1 MIKCIAI
8 DDEPHA
14 LRQLAEYIEAV
25 PYLSLEGSFESAFDA
40 CNFLHDNAIDLIFV
54 DINMPDI
61 NGIDFVKS
69 LSKNVKIVF
78 ITAHSE
84 FAYEGFQLDAADY
97 LLKPISFTDFL
108 KSANKVN
115 ERYFQQNSSL
125 PEIQH
130 DTTAE
135 DEARGSNIGKLFA
148 HHRMFVFGLFALL
161 CYEIAEIS
169 INSYFINFVTGMHWM
184 TDRTAS
190 LVLTC
195 ALAFFMVGR
204 FLGSWVMRH
213 IKATTM
219 LLICAIGSVVCIG
232 LVLCDLGIVSLAAL
246 VGNYLFEAIMFPTIF
261 SIALTGLGNL
271 TKSASSLLMMTPIGG
286 CGFLLMGLIAD
297 RTHVVLPFVVPF
309 IGFLVVL
316 AYAVREYKIAK
327 CN

>member
-25 PYLSLEGSFESAFDA
+25 PYLSLEGAFESAFDA

-125 PEIQH
+125 PEIHQNR
-130 DTTAE
+130 DY
-135 DEARGSNIGKLFA
+135 LFIKSEY
-148 HHRMFVFGLFALL
+148 RV
-161 CYEIAEIS
+161 IR
-169 INSYFINFVTGMHWM
+169 INFK
-184 TDRTAS
+184 D
-190 LVLTC
+190 
-195 ALAFFMVGR
+195 
-204 FLGSWVMRH
+204 
-213 IKATTM
+213 IKY
-219 LLICAIGSVVCIG
+219 IES
-232 LVLCDLGIVSLAAL
+232 
-246 VGNYLFEAIMFPTIF
+246 
-261 SIALTGLGNL
+261 
-271 TKSASSLLMMTPIGG
+271 K
-286 CGFLLMGLIAD
+286 
-297 RTHVVLPFVVPF
+297 
-309 IGFLVVL
+309 
-316 AYAVREYKIAK
+316 REYVKIFLEGSEPITTLMSIK
-327 CN
+327 KLEDTLPDNMFMRVHRSFIVNLDKITVVERNRIVFDNKVYIPISENYGEKFQEYMEKGFV

>member
-115 ERYFQQNSSL
+115 ERYFRQNSSL
-125 PEIQH
+125 PEIHQNR
-130 DTTAE
+130 DY
-135 DEARGSNIGKLFA
+135 LFIKSEY
-148 HHRMFVFGLFALL
+148 R
-161 CYEIAEIS
+161 IIR
-169 INSYFINFVTGMHWM
+169 INFK
-184 TDRTAS
+184 D
-190 LVLTC
+190 
-195 ALAFFMVGR
+195 
-204 FLGSWVMRH
+204 
-213 IKATTM
+213 IKY
-219 LLICAIGSVVCIG
+219 IES
-232 LVLCDLGIVSLAAL
+232 
-246 VGNYLFEAIMFPTIF
+246 
-261 SIALTGLGNL
+261 
-271 TKSASSLLMMTPIGG
+271 K
-286 CGFLLMGLIAD
+286 
-297 RTHVVLPFVVPF
+297 
-309 IGFLVVL
+309 
-316 AYAVREYKIAK
+316 REYVKIFLEGSEPITTLMSIK
-327 CN
+327 KLEETLPGNMFMRVHRSFIVNLDKITVVERNRIIFDNKVYIPISENYGEKFQEYMEKGFV

>member
-40 CNFLHDNAIDLIFV
+40 CNFLHDNAIDLIFI

-125 PEIQH
+125 PEIHQNR
-130 DTTAE
+130 DY
-135 DEARGSNIGKLFA
+135 LFIKSEY
-148 HHRMFVFGLFALL
+148 RV
-161 CYEIAEIS
+161 IR
-169 INSYFINFVTGMHWM
+169 INFK
-184 TDRTAS
+184 D
-190 LVLTC
+190 
-195 ALAFFMVGR
+195 
-204 FLGSWVMRH
+204 
-213 IKATTM
+213 IKY
-219 LLICAIGSVVCIG
+219 IES
-232 LVLCDLGIVSLAAL
+232 
-246 VGNYLFEAIMFPTIF
+246 
-261 SIALTGLGNL
+261 
-271 TKSASSLLMMTPIGG
+271 K
-286 CGFLLMGLIAD
+286 
-297 RTHVVLPFVVPF
+297 
-309 IGFLVVL
+309 
-316 AYAVREYKIAK
+316 REYVKIFLEGSEPITTLMSIK
-327 CN
+327 KLEESLPDNIFMRVHRSFIVNLDKITVVERNRIVFDNKVYIPISENYGEKFQKYMEKGFI

>member
-25 PYLSLEGSFESAFDA
+25 PYLSLEGIFESAFDA

-125 PEIQH
+125 PEIHQNR
-130 DTTAE
+130 DY
-135 DEARGSNIGKLFA
+135 LFIKSEY
-148 HHRMFVFGLFALL
+148 RV
-161 CYEIAEIS
+161 IR
-169 INSYFINFVTGMHWM
+169 INFK
-184 TDRTAS
+184 D
-190 LVLTC
+190 
-195 ALAFFMVGR
+195 
-204 FLGSWVMRH
+204 
-213 IKATTM
+213 IKY
-219 LLICAIGSVVCIG
+219 IES
-232 LVLCDLGIVSLAAL
+232 
-246 VGNYLFEAIMFPTIF
+246 
-261 SIALTGLGNL
+261 
-271 TKSASSLLMMTPIGG
+271 K
-286 CGFLLMGLIAD
+286 
-297 RTHVVLPFVVPF
+297 
-309 IGFLVVL
+309 
-316 AYAVREYKIAK
+316 REYVKIFLEGSEPITTLMSIK
-327 CN
+327 KLEETLPGNMFMRVHRSFIVNLDKITVVERNRIVFDNKVYIPISENYGEKFQEYMEKGFV

>member
-125 PEIQH
+125 PEIHQNR
-130 DTTAE
+130 DY
-135 DEARGSNIGKLFA
+135 LFIKSEY
-148 HHRMFVFGLFALL
+148 RV
-161 CYEIAEIS
+161 IR
-169 INSYFINFVTGMHWM
+169 INFK
-184 TDRTAS
+184 D
-190 LVLTC
+190 
-195 ALAFFMVGR
+195 
-204 FLGSWVMRH
+204 
-213 IKATTM
+213 IKY
-219 LLICAIGSVVCIG
+219 IES
-232 LVLCDLGIVSLAAL
+232 
-246 VGNYLFEAIMFPTIF
+246 
-261 SIALTGLGNL
+261 
-271 TKSASSLLMMTPIGG
+271 K
-286 CGFLLMGLIAD
+286 
-297 RTHVVLPFVVPF
+297 
-309 IGFLVVL
+309 
-316 AYAVREYKIAK
+316 REYVKIFLDGSEPITTLMSIK
-327 CN
+327 KLEETLPGNMFMRVHRSFIVNLDKITVVERNRIIFDNKVYIPISENYGEKFQEYMEKGFV

>member
-40 CNFLHDNAIDLIFV
+40 CNFLYDNAIDLIFV

-125 PEIQH
+125 PEIHQNR
-130 DTTAE
+130 DY
-135 DEARGSNIGKLFA
+135 LFIKSEY
-148 HHRMFVFGLFALL
+148 RV
-161 CYEIAEIS
+161 IR
-169 INSYFINFVTGMHWM
+169 INFK
-184 TDRTAS
+184 D
-190 LVLTC
+190 
-195 ALAFFMVGR
+195 
-204 FLGSWVMRH
+204 
-213 IKATTM
+213 IKYT
-219 LLICAIGSVVCIG
+219 
-232 LVLCDLGIVSLAAL
+232 
-246 VGNYLFEAIMFPTIF
+246 
-261 SIALTGLGNL
+261 
-271 TKSASSLLMMTPIGG
+271 
-286 CGFLLMGLIAD
+286 
-297 RTHVVLPFVVPF
+297 
-309 IGFLVVL
+309 
-316 AYAVREYKIAK
+316 
-327 CN
+327 

>member
-40 CNFLHDNAIDLIFV
+40 CNFLHDNTIDLIFV

-125 PEIQH
+125 PEIQQNR
-130 DTTAE
+130 DY
-135 DEARGSNIGKLFA
+135 LFIKSEY
-148 HHRMFVFGLFALL
+148 RV
-161 CYEIAEIS
+161 IR
-169 INSYFINFVTGMHWM
+169 INFK
-184 TDRTAS
+184 D
-190 LVLTC
+190 
-195 ALAFFMVGR
+195 
-204 FLGSWVMRH
+204 
-213 IKATTM
+213 IKY
-219 LLICAIGSVVCIG
+219 IES
-232 LVLCDLGIVSLAAL
+232 
-246 VGNYLFEAIMFPTIF
+246 
-261 SIALTGLGNL
+261 
-271 TKSASSLLMMTPIGG
+271 K
-286 CGFLLMGLIAD
+286 
-297 RTHVVLPFVVPF
+297 
-309 IGFLVVL
+309 
-316 AYAVREYKIAK
+316 REYVKIFLEGSEPITTLMSIK
-327 CN
+327 KLEETLPGNMFMRVHRSFIVNLDKITVVERNRIIFDNKVYIPISENYGEKFQEYMEKGFV